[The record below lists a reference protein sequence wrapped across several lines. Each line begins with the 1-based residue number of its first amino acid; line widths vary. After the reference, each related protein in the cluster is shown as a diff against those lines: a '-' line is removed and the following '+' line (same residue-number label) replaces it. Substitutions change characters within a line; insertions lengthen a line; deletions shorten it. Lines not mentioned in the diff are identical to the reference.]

1 MGRGTFVVYA
11 KGKNPEEAFIHA
23 KSQAQRIHRDSP
35 HTASI
40 VDKDDF
46 VVVPNPSSFEGRT
59 EQYVQQLLEDSSS
72 TFAEDD
78 GPAGCILYSTTQE
91 KEYTPHK
98 VQRHHVKSEGARK
111 WESMYMVHASTDE
124 GTIEVDFSKFKD
136 EAVKKAIAYTKE
148 HGYSTSVVLEK
159 RLVNQDPV
167 VFTAN
172 MSYKEKPVEVKQYAF
187 FGWANY

>member
-1 MGRGTFVVYA
+1 MAKATFVVYA
-11 KGKNPEEAFIHA
+11 KGETPEEAFLHA
-23 KSQAQRIHRDSP
+23 KAQSQNIHREFPYS
-35 HTASI
+35 ASM
-40 VDKDDF
+40 VEKNDF
-46 VVVPNPSSFEGRT
+46 VFIENPSSFEGTT
-59 EQYVQQLLEDSSS
+59 EEYVQKLLEEDNSP
-72 TFAEDD
+72 FAEENA
-78 GPAGCILYSTTQE
+78 PAGCILYSTSQE
-91 KEYTPHK
+91 KKYTPDK
-98 VQRHHVKSEGARK
+98 VQRHHSKTTGPRK
-111 WESMYMVHASTDE
+111 WESLYMVYAGTDE

-172 MSYKEKPVEVKQYAF
+172 MSYKETFLELKQYAF